1 MTRSRIWK
9 LAKLTKWQGC
19 DSCVGFVMNKMDK
32 TSHLLK
38 QNWIVSYQEEVVC
51 KERSSTCCPQK
62 SCMLPTSPCVSLLPI
77 VLNSVGNL
85 WIKSGETQKIN
96 ISGRNCRKKV
106 PTYHFIFGGSVTW
119 KKSNIKNEVI
129 IIAVFPVQSWL
140 QQKAKCHV
148 PAWLENPLILTENE
162 DLSLRPSSHQKERCG
177 CSDKCT
183 LPLLHIHAFKT
194 KGTQWK
200 RPLFAFSFPLEKSVI
215 LEYSAA

>member
-9 LAKLTKWQGC
+9 LAKLTEWQSC
-19 DSCVGFVMNKMDK
+19 DSCIGFVMNKMDK

-38 QNWIVSYQEEVVC
+38 QNWIVTYQKEVVC
-51 KERSSTCCPQK
+51 KERSSICCPQK

-77 VLNSVGNL
+77 VLNSAGNL

-106 PTYHFIFGGSVTW
+106 PTYHFIFGGSVTC

-140 QQKAKCHV
+140 QQKSKV
-148 PAWLENPLILTENE
+148 PRSCMVGKPTDINRKWRSVFVSQFSPERKTWL
-162 DLSLRPSSHQKERCG
+162 
-177 CSDKCT
+177 
-183 LPLLHIHAFKT
+183 
-194 KGTQWK
+194 QWQMH
-200 RPLFAFSFPLEKSVI
+200 PPTPAHTCF
-215 LEYSAA
+215 